1 MTRIQIYIM
10 LILLVSMTATLA
22 QTGSGSLLYD
32 IGLMIDSDSTKTKA
46 EQQNAQ
52 NPIYTQEQENLE
64 EELNLYQIKLAE
76 TEIRLR
82 YQTKI
87 IDSLQTEIA
96 QIKAAGDT
104 DVALLSTRIGT
115 LVDQQQKAD
124 RPPVF
129 MPGNSQTSDSVFA
142 ELDTPWRAVTFKTQA
157 LHPTQS
163 GPSLTEAEEQM
174 AYRTGLT
181 KFHQQYYYQ
190 AIDEFKTIVSRGT
203 DITLRA
209 NAQYWVG
216 RCYYEK
222 GLYDEAISALEQ
234 VQRFEHSD
242 KLDDALVMIGLAFK
256 NKDRLPE
263 AKLAFQEL
271 VTRHPG
277 SEYLTLA
284 KRFVQE

>member
-1 MTRIQIYIM
+1 MQSNQRHITIM
-10 LILLVSMTATLA
+10 LLITSSLVLG
-22 QTGSGSLLYD
+22 QTGTGSLFYD
-32 IGLMIDSDSTKTKA
+32 IGLMIDDSVQTDSSH
-46 EQQNAQ
+46 QNIEA
-52 NPIYTQEQENLE
+52 PILTQEQEVLE
-64 EELNLYQIKLAE
+64 EELNLYQQKLAE

-82 YQTKI
+82 YQTKV

-104 DVALLSTRIGT
+104 DVALLSTRIST
-115 LVDQQQKAD
+115 LEDQQQMANRNPAFVLEK
-124 RPPVF
+124 
-129 MPGNSQTSDSVFA
+129 SQSSDSVFA
-142 ELDTPWRAVTFKTQA
+142 ELDTPWRNVTFKTQA
-157 LHPTQS
+157 VYPDPV
-163 GPSLTEAEEQM
+163 GPKLTVSEEQL

-190 AIDEFKTIVSRGT
+190 AVDEFQTIVDRGS

-222 GLYDEAISALEQ
+222 GLYDDAIRALEQ